1 MQFLD
6 EWLVPTVEPLL
17 PADALAAL
25 RQEVAPAP
33 VSLWE
38 TAVQRRMVT
47 DDQVLGAIAAR
58 FRLPVADLSQV
69 DARVTGVI
77 PEQLARRFT
86 VVPVGQ
92 TDSYLEVAT
101 ANPFDIDAEK
111 MLAFATGREVRML
124 LASPGRLRAKLDEIY
139 RSGEEIVS
147 RLLAGIDEEIEVKEL
162 SEEEAEYA
170 SAEEA
175 SQRPIIRLVDMML
188 ADGVVNR
195 ASDIHVEP
203 IEGGVV
209 VRYRIDGV
217 LRQVMKVP
225 RNAGL
230 PLISRI
236 KIMSGLDIAD
246 RLRPQDGRAR
256 VSVNGEPVDL
266 RVSTLPA
273 SLGEKV
279 VIRILSQRTTVLNL
293 ESLGMHPDEQEA
305 VKRLLTHKEG
315 IILVTGPTGSGK
327 TTTLY
332 SALRLVQNEGVN
344 IVTVEDPVEYRLGQN
359 IVQVQVHDKAG
370 LTFASALRSILRQDP
385 DVVLV
390 GEIRDKETAQI
401 ALQASL
407 TGHLVLSTLHTND
420 APNAVT
426 RLVDMGM
433 EPYKI
438 ASALRG
444 VVAQR
449 LMRRLC
455 KACFEPREEPVP
467 ERLARFIPPGTKLL
481 RAVGCPECAMTGYR
495 GRFSI
500 MEVLTMNS
508 ELERRIGQ
516 GATADLIAEAARANG
531 MRSLFDSGLRHV
543 LAGDSTLEELLRV
556 ADVPVEEE
564 PRRAPASPRSDRP
577 LRLPPQRRRLPRR
590 RSRIRR
596 SRSTSRKRWSWWRI
610 PRTAAAP
617 AAAARGAG
625 TCVLLVEDEEQLRRV
640 MKDLLEREGY
650 TVAEA
655 RDGVQALDQVDRLA
669 PDVIILDLNLPGH
682 RRLQR
687 AGPAPLPARHA
698 GDSGHGAH
706 RQGRRGQRG
715 AGVRAGR
722 RRLHHQA
729 VPGQGPVGTARGGPR
744 PPPRLTRPPLTAT
757 SSTPVRPITRDS
769 TGPGER
775 FLTQGRPGAGEARR
789 AGAGGLHAPRAA
801 RPPKAQPERV
811 PLRLPA
817 RAEAGGARAGRRRA
831 VAALSRVRARA
842 GWSSAWRRT
851 TAGCPTAWWWAT
863 APTS

>member
-25 RQEVAPAP
+25 RQEVVPAP

-38 TAVQRRMVT
+38 TAVQRRIVT
-47 DDQVLGAIAAR
+47 DDQVLGAIASR

-69 DARVTGVI
+69 DARGTSVI

-147 RLLAGIDEEIEVKEL
+147 RLLAGMDEEAEVKEL

-170 SAEEA
+170 TAEEA

-188 ADGVVNR
+188 ADGVVSR
-195 ASDIHVEP
+195 ASDIHVES
-203 IEGGVV
+203 IEGGVA

-256 VSVNGEPVDL
+256 ISVNGEPVDL

-279 VIRILSQRTTVLNL
+279 VLRILSQRTTVLNL

-305 VKRLLTHKEG
+305 VKRLLTNKEG

-390 GEIRDKETAQI
+390 GEIRDQETAQI

-455 KACFEPREEPVP
+455 KACVEPREEPVP

-481 RAVGCPECAMTGYR
+481 RAVGCAECAMTGYR

-516 GATADLIAEAARANG
+516 GLTADLIAEAARANG
-531 MRSLFDSGLRHV
+531 MGSLFASGLRHV

-564 PRRAPASPRSDRP
+564 PRRAPAPRA
-577 LRLPPQRRRLPRR
+577 
-590 RSRIRR
+590 
-596 SRSTSRKRWSWWRI
+596 
-610 PRTAAAP
+610 RTAAPPAGAPAAPPASAKTDSSLALDFAEELELVDDLSDGAGP

-655 RDGVQALDQVDRLA
+655 RDGVQALDQVDRFA
-669 PDVIILDLNLPGH
+669 PDVIILDLNLPGIDGYNVLTQL
-682 RRLQR
+682 RSR
-687 AGPAPLPARHA
+687 PATRKI
-698 GDSGHGAH
+698 
-706 RQGRRGQRG
+706 
-715 AGVRAGR
+715 
-722 RRLHHQA
+722 
-729 VPGQGPVGTARGGPR
+729 PVVV
-744 PPPRLTRPPLTAT
+744 LTAKGDEDNE
-757 SSTPVRPITRDS
+757 VRVFELGADDFITK
-769 TGPGER
+769 P
-775 FLTQGRPGAGEARR
+775 FR
-789 AGAGGLHAPRAA
+789 A
-801 RPPKAQPERV
+801 K
-811 PLRLPA
+811 
-817 RAEAGGARAGRRRA
+817 
-831 VAALSRVRARA
+831 ALSARLEAVLGRHRA
-842 GWSSAWRRT
+842 
-851 TAGCPTAWWWAT
+851 
-863 APTS
+863 